1 MAAAPGQTGGWSLS
15 TSVAALHTHRL
26 FLILLAARFAV
37 PLALWGSI
45 AAGVHDNLDSEVVY
59 SAVIGRFWAGGA
71 DPAAFSVFLGGTLG
85 WADFARTLHPLGL
98 LYAAFPPVWAYAL
111 TEAVL
116 LVLAYAGFRLLLRA
130 LGLQGGAVLACLA
143 AFGLSY
149 SSYGAGLAGAPLLL
163 ALLFRAAPLRG
174 WAWGGVG
181 LLGLNSAFAL
191 HGLFLPVAALALAAM
206 TGRWPQAGRVAGVLG
221 LYLAASLAASAGLV
235 VSVLSGVPSH
245 RADWVPV
252 LPATPLADWA
262 TGTLANLLT
271 LGSAYHAIITPAL
284 HVPVILLAALWAG
297 PRRAAGV
304 LAGVVALAIA
314 VQVAEPLAARHLGA
328 LGSIQWHRF
337 LLFVPLLVLVLAAM
351 APQGRMLRAAL
362 GLSLGLA
369 VVAGFGIGPSALK
382 AAVPRD
388 QVAAIR
394 ATLKAEGR
402 MAALQQAGAALA
414 AVRPADLARGVE
426 TWAGHTRP
434 AAYACLRQAWAGDG
448 GGRVI
453 SHGPDPMLAPLHG
466 IPALDGY
473 HNYYP
478 LAWKRAFRP
487 VIAPRLAAD
496 PALAD
501 YFDGWGSRI
510 GTLADRGA
518 PGIAPDWA
526 EAAALGATH
535 VIADRDLALGAVATC
550 EDLRLYRI
558 AP

>member
-1 MAAAPGQTGGWSLS
+1 MRA
-15 TSVAALHTHRL
+15 HRL
-26 FLILLAARFAV
+26 FLTLLAARFAV
-37 PLALWGSI
+37 PLILWGSI

-59 SAVIGRFWAGGA
+59 SAVIGRFWAAGA

-111 TEAVL
+111 TEAAL
-116 LVLAYAGFRLLLRA
+116 LVLAYAGFRLLLGA

-174 WAWGGVG
+174 WEWGIVG

-191 HGLFLPVAALALAAM
+191 HGLFLPLAALALAAM
-206 TGRWPQAGRVAGVLG
+206 AGRWPGAGRAAGILA

-235 VSVLSGVPSH
+235 LSVLSGVPSH

-252 LPATPLADWA
+252 LSATPLADWA
-262 TGTLANLLT
+262 TGTLANLAT
-271 LGSAYHAIITPAL
+271 LGSAYHAVITPAL
-284 HVPVILLAALWAG
+284 HVPVVVLAALWCG
-297 PRRAAGV
+297 LRRAALV
-304 LAGVVALAIA
+304 LAGLVALAVA
-314 VQVAEPLAARHLGA
+314 VQLAEPMAAARLGA

-337 LLFVPLLVLVLAAM
+337 LLFAPMLALVLAAM
-351 APQGRMLRAAL
+351 VPGRAVRVALALAL
-362 GLSLGLA
+362 GQAVLA
-369 VVAGFGIGPSALK
+369 GIGIGPAALK
-382 AAVPRD
+382 GAVPPDR
-388 QVAAIR
+388 VAAIR

-414 AVRPADLARGVE
+414 ALRPADLARGVE
-426 TWAGHTRP
+426 TWNRHTRP
-434 AAYACLRQAWAGDG
+434 DSYACLRAALAADG
-448 GGRVI
+448 ARRVL

-466 IPALDGY
+466 IPAIDGY
-473 HNYYP
+473 HNHYP

-487 VIAPRLAAD
+487 VIAARLAAD
-496 PALAD
+496 PALAA
-501 YFDGWGSRI
+501 YYDGWGSRI

-518 PGIAPDWA
+518 AGVDPDWA
-526 EAAALGATH
+526 AAARLGATH
-535 VIADRDLALGAVATC
+535 VIADRAVPGLAPVADC
-550 EDLRLYRI
+550 ADLRLYRI